1 MELTGNVAGIIKMLG
16 GGEGSDVTIEPL
28 VTSGLQIAKVTI
40 DEKVL
45 YLYIPTPQDV
55 DVDAVITSGTKIAEI
70 TINNEVVEIY
80 APSPTNVSVTPA
92 LQSGTKIAD
101 ISVNEVNVPIYAP
114 EGGGGGGVVYSL
126 TEHIVG
132 KWLDGR
138 DIYERTYN
146 VGSISIGSFGTV
158 ISIDNAND
166 IDRVLYMQGISQTE
180 SMDLMSYFDGR
191 LLAYFYRTEDVN
203 YITLRY
209 IKNG

>member
-40 DEKVL
+40 DEEVL

-55 DVDAVITSGTKIAEI
+55 DVDAVLSSGTKIAEI

-101 ISVNEVNVPIYAP
+101 ISVNGVNVPIYAP
-114 EGGGGGGVVYSL
+114 EGGGGVVYSL

-146 VGSISIGSFGTV
+146 VGSVSIGSFGTALNLDNLNE
-158 ISIDNAND
+158 IDK
-166 IDRVLYMQGISQTE
+166 VLYMQGISPTE

-191 LLAYFYRTEDVN
+191 LLAYFYRTEDVK

-209 IKNG
+209 IKHS

>member
-16 GGEGSDVTIEPL
+16 GGEGSNVTIEPL

-40 DEKVL
+40 DEEVL

-55 DVDAVITSGTKIAEI
+55 NVDAIISSGTKIAEM

-80 APSPTNVSVTPA
+80 APSPTNVIVTPA

-101 ISVNEVNVPIYAP
+101 ISVNGVNIPIYAP

-180 SMDLMSYFDGR
+180 SMDLMSYFDGK
-191 LLAYFYRTEDVN
+191 LLAYFHRTENVE

-209 IKNG
+209 IKHS